1 MSTTQG
7 SPVGA
12 DETVVLVPCGAD
24 RLVGLLHRPQHP
36 RRTGVLVIVGGPQ
49 VRAGS
54 HRQFVQ
60 LARAL
65 ARRGHAVLRFDVRGM
80 GDSDGHARTF
90 TELGEDIRAALDAFA
105 AAMPGLHDI
114 VLWGLCDGASAAL
127 LHHAERPDPRVR
139 GLVLLNPW
147 VRSTQTLARAHVKH
161 YYRQRLLEP
170 EFWRKLLSGRIAW
183 SALSGL
189 WRNLATAMRGSR
201 AAAAAV
207 EDFRITMA
215 RAWHAFPGPILLV
228 LSGRDLTAKE
238 FLEALPLEPAW
249 AGALERP
256 RLTRLDIAEA
266 DHTFSTR
273 AERERLEAATADWL
287 DTHFPAG
294 AASP

>member
-1 MSTTQG
+1 M
-7 SPVGA
+7 GA
-12 DETVVLVPCGAD
+12 DETVVLIPCGAD
-24 RLVGLLHRPQHP
+24 RLVGLLHRPQQP
-36 RRTGVLVIVGGPQ
+36 RPTGVLVIVGGPQ

-80 GDSDGHARTF
+80 GDSDGAPRAF
-90 TELGEDIRAALDAFA
+90 TDLGEDIRAALDAFTA
-105 AAMPGLHDI
+105 SMPVLRGV

-127 LHHAERPDPRVR
+127 LHHAAQADPRVR

-161 YYRQRLLEP
+161 YYRQRLLEAD
-170 EFWRKLLSGRIAW
+170 FWRKLLSGRVAM

-189 WRNLATAMRGSR
+189 WRNVATALGGSKT
-201 AAAAAV
+201 ASTS

-215 RAWHAFPGPILLV
+215 RAWRAFPGPILLV

-249 AGALERP
+249 SGALDRAG
-256 RLTRLDIAEA
+256 LTRLDIAEA

-273 AERERLEAATADWL
+273 AERERLESATADWL
-287 DTHFPAG
+287 EAHFATGKEPA
-294 AASP
+294 

>member
-1 MSTTQG
+1 MS
-7 SPVGA
+7 A
-12 DETVVLVPCGAD
+12 DETVVLIPCGAD
-24 RLVGLLHRPQHP
+24 RLVGLLHRPQQP

-80 GDSDGHARTF
+80 GDSDGAPRAF
-90 TELGEDIRAALDAFA
+90 TDLGEDIRAALDAFMA
-105 AAMPGLHDI
+105 STPALRDV

-127 LHHAERPDPRVR
+127 LHHAAQADPRVR

-161 YYRQRLLEP
+161 YYRQRLLEAD
-170 EFWRKLLSGRIAW
+170 FWRKLLSGRVAM

-189 WRNLATAMRGSR
+189 WRNVATALGGSK
-201 AAAAAV
+201 ATSTS

-215 RAWHAFPGPILLV
+215 RAWRAFPGPILLV

-249 AGALERP
+249 SGALDRP
-256 RLTRLDIAEA
+256 GLTRLDIAEA

-273 AERERLEAATADWL
+273 AERERLESATADWL
-287 DTHFPAG
+287 EAHFAAEKEPA
-294 AASP
+294 